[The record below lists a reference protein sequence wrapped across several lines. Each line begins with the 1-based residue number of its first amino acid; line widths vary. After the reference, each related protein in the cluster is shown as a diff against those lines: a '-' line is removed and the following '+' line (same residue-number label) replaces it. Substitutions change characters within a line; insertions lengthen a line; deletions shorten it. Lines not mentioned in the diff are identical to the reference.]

1 MNNQYDKYLDK
12 VLQELNARS
21 KFTPDQFEITVSDDG
36 KLVSILRKSDG
47 AVHEYKRAT
56 DWPRAAEFMDSLTGA
71 QLNEVFPRSRK

>member
-21 KFTPDQFEITVSDDG
+21 KFTPDQFEITVYDG
-36 KLVSILRKSDG
+36 GKVVSVIRKSDG

-56 DWPRAAEFMDSLTGA
+56 DWPRAMEFMNSLTGA
-71 QLNEVFPRSRK
+71 QLNEIFPRGKK